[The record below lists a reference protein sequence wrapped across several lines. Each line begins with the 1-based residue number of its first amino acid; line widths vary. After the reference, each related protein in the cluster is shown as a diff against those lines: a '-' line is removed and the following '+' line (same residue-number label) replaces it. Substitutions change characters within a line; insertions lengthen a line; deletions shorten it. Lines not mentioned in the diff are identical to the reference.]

1 MGKDNQLKD
10 RTGEVSYT
18 KYGTKATTVQYINNK
33 DVLVEFNDDYRFQ
46 YHTTYINF
54 KNGRLT
60 NPYDKSIYRIGFI
73 GIGDYDS
80 KHISYPAWFNM
91 IKRCYKKQKSY
102 DDESYD
108 DCIVD
113 KEWQKFQNFA
123 KLYEENMYVCDE
135 RLVIDKV
142 IKLHGN
148 RMYSKEYCMLLPE
161 KINLLFIKEKAR
173 RGDLPMGVHFHKE
186 RDNYVAMCSV
196 DGKTKYIGSYS
207 NPQIAFNHY
216 KEFKEKHIKKVLE
229 NYIGILPSDIYKA
242 VENYKIE
249 ITD

>member
-46 YHTTYINF
+46 YHITYINF

-113 KEWQKFQNFA
+113 KEWHNFQNFA
-123 KLYEENMYVCDE
+123 KWYEENMYVCDE
-135 RLVIDKV
+135 RLVLDKD

>member
-113 KEWQKFQNFA
+113 KEWHNFQNFA
-123 KLYEENMYVCDE
+123 KWYEENMYVCDE
-135 RLVIDKV
+135 RLVIDKD

-148 RMYSKEYCMLLPE
+148 RMYSKEYCMLLQE

>member
-113 KEWQKFQNFA
+113 KEWHNFQNFA
-123 KLYEENMYVCDE
+123 KWYEENMYVCDE
-135 RLVIDKV
+135 RLVIDKD

-161 KINLLFIKEKAR
+161 KINLLFHSSVPV
-173 RGDLPMGVHFHKE
+173 DL
-186 RDNYVAMCSV
+186 
-196 DGKTKYIGSYS
+196 
-207 NPQIAFNHY
+207 
-216 KEFKEKHIKKVLE
+216 L
-229 NYIGILPSDIYKA
+229 
-242 VENYKIE
+242 
-249 ITD
+249 

>member
-73 GIGDYDS
+73 GIGDHDS

-113 KEWQKFQNFA
+113 KEWHNFQNFA
-123 KLYEENMYVCDE
+123 KWYEENMYVCDE
-135 RLVIDKV
+135 RLVIDKD

-173 RGDLPMGVHFHKE
+173 RGDLPMGVHFHNE

>member
-1 MGKDNQLKD
+1 M
-10 RTGEVSYT
+10 SYT

-113 KEWQKFQNFA
+113 KEWHNFRFA
-123 KLYEENMYVCDE
+123 KWYEENMYVCDE
-135 RLVIDKV
+135 RLVIDKD

-196 DGKTKYIGSYS
+196 DGKQNILAHIQILKLHLIIIKSLKKS
-207 NPQIAFNHY
+207 N
-216 KEFKEKHIKKVLE
+216 IKKGFRKLHLVFCQVDNL
-229 NYIGILPSDIYKA
+229 
-242 VENYKIE
+242 
-249 ITD
+249 